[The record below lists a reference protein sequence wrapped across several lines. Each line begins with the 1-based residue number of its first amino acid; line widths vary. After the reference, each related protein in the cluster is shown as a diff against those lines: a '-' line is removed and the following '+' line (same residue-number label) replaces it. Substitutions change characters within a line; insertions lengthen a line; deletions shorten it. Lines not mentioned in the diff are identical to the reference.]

1 MTQAIS
7 ITSGC
12 LKLAKF
18 EAQGLDEYIAKLR
31 DLGANIE
38 GSCKRAVYPA
48 AGMVIEAIKA
58 NTPVDTGGLRDSM
71 ALRTFVNEDGYV
83 YTQVAFDGYDEH
95 GHPNPVKA
103 RVLESGSST
112 RKKHPFIRPALNQVK
127 ARAEAMIA
135 AEFEKICEEKMNK

>member
-1 MTQAIS
+1 MS
-7 ITSGC
+7 V
-12 LKLAKF
+12 AKF
-18 EAQGLDEYIAKLR
+18 EAKGLDEYIEKLR
-31 DLGANIE
+31 NLGANVE

-48 AGMVIEAIKA
+48 AGVVIEAIKA

-71 ALRTFVNEDGYV
+71 ALRTFVNENGYI
-83 YTQVAFDGYDEH
+83 YTQVAFDGYDER

-112 RKKHPFIRPALNQVK
+112 RQKHPFIRPAVNQVR

-135 AEFEKICEEKMNK
+135 AEFDKICEEKMK